1 MNSAKEIE
9 SLDDFSQFYLLD
21 LCIEIC
27 FQFSKIKVFYIFQI
41 LNCSS
46 LDSSR
51 SCKIKIHLFCF
62 FLCSDACFYPLLR
75 HFCCHVT
82 VKLNAFSLL
91 IYVF

>member
-9 SLDDFSQFYLLD
+9 SLDDFSHFYLLD

-27 FQFSKIKVFYIFQI
+27 FQFSKIKVFYILQI

-51 SCKIKIHLFCF
+51 SCKTKIDLFCF
-62 FLCSDACFYPLLR
+62 F
-75 HFCCHVT
+75 
-82 VKLNAFSLL
+82 
-91 IYVF
+91 YVPMPVFIHYLGTFVVMSQSS